1 MKEQPNRP
9 EPLPGNAAHPHA
21 GQGLPTHSPCSG
33 QALKVG
39 ATSASGTGRGY
50 LEMLKMK
57 VDPAMCMKTQETMTK
72 CPAEKQVFTRE
83 CTHCAR
89 INENLWGLLA
99 ENA

>member
-9 EPLPGNAAHPHA
+9 VPLPGNAAHPHA

-39 ATSASGTGRGY
+39 ATSASGMGHWS

-57 VDPAMCMKTQETMTK
+57 IDPGMCMKTQETMTK
-72 CPAEKQVFTRE
+72 YLAKKQAFARK
-83 CTHCAR
+83 CTHCASA
-89 INENLWGLLA
+89 LSKSDPVVFS
-99 ENA
+99 